1 MSQKTIIKQRFAMHD
16 TENSY
21 DKISYASVE
30 YTFEPFGVET

>member
-1 MSQKTIIKQRFAMHD
+1 MHD

-30 YTFEPFGVET
+30 YRHASLAWKLINFI